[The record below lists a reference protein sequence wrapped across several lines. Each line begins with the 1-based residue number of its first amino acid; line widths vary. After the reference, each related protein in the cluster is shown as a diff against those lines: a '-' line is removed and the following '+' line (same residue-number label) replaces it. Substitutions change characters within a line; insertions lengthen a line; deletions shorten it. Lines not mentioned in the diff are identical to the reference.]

1 MIYLVDFDITVTKK
15 DTLETLMRK
24 YNPEA
29 ISIIKQKYKNK
40 EISMYDYVEQALLSL
55 NITKEEYF
63 NYLAQNVEIDESF
76 ITFFK
81 RNKVKIVSFGTNLN
95 VISVLSKYDI
105 NLKEDDVIAHN
116 IEINNKKIQ
125 IISDIVNKKAIVEKL
140 KENEKVIFVGDGPAD
155 YEAMRVADYVYA
167 RSGTRAVKYLSE
179 NNINFSSFNDFYE
192 IEEFEKKRK
201 E

>member
-1 MIYLVDFDITVTKK
+1 M
-15 DTLETLMRK
+15 
-24 YNPEA
+24 
-29 ISIIKQKYKNK
+29 
-40 EISMYDYVEQALLSL
+40 
-55 NITKEEYF
+55 
-63 NYLAQNVEIDESF
+63 
-76 ITFFK
+76 
-81 RNKVKIVSFGTNLN
+81 
-95 VISVLSKYDI
+95 LSKYDI

-140 KENEKVIFVGDGPAD
+140 KENEEVIFVGDGPAD

>member
-29 ISIIKQKYKNK
+29 ISIIKQKYRNK

-63 NYLAQNVEIDESF
+63 NYLTQNVEIDESF

-81 RNKVKIVSFGTNLN
+81 RNKVKIVSF
-95 VISVLSKYDI
+95 
-105 NLKEDDVIAHN
+105 
-116 IEINNKKIQ
+116 
-125 IISDIVNKKAIVEKL
+125 
-140 KENEKVIFVGDGPAD
+140 
-155 YEAMRVADYVYA
+155 
-167 RSGTRAVKYLSE
+167 
-179 NNINFSSFNDFYE
+179 
-192 IEEFEKKRK
+192 
-201 E
+201 

>member
-1 MIYLVDFDITVTKK
+1 MIYLVDFDITITKK

-24 YNPEA
+24 YNSEA
-29 ISIIKQKYKNK
+29 ISIIKQKYRNK

-95 VISVLSKYDI
+95 VIFVLSKYDI

-140 KENEKVIFVGDGPAD
+140 KENEEVIFVGDGPAD

>member
-29 ISIIKQKYKNK
+29 ISIIKQKYRNK

-125 IISDIVNKKAIVEKL
+125 IISDIVNKKAIVEK
-140 KENEKVIFVGDGPAD
+140 
-155 YEAMRVADYVYA
+155 
-167 RSGTRAVKYLSE
+167 
-179 NNINFSSFNDFYE
+179 
-192 IEEFEKKRK
+192 
-201 E
+201 

>member
-29 ISIIKQKYKNK
+29 ISIINQKYRNK

-140 KENEKVIFVGDGPAD
+140 KENEEVIFVGDGPAD
-155 YEAMRVADYVYA
+155 YEAMCVADYVYA

-192 IEEFEKKRK
+192 IEELEKKRK

>member
-29 ISIIKQKYKNK
+29 ISIIKQKDRNK

-140 KENEKVIFVGDGPAD
+140 KENEEVIFVGDGPAD

-192 IEEFEKKRK
+192 IEELEKKRK